1 VTQVDNGDN
10 SIMPNVTIG
19 QIFPDYSMTPTV
31 ATKAAIDNAVDC
43 SSHPIANDS
52 KALIGGITLRVLDAA
67 HFDGAA
73 AGGAS
78 VQITVNNLTGSSN
91 DVIALPVNGGAGV
104 TLTGNGVFGGTGGMS
119 TPSDLA
125 TQIKNF
131 INTNHSTDLTAE
143 AAGAVV
149 TVTQVAGGVFE
160 GTPTITSPSNTYT
173 ASGDFAGGTAA
184 ITAVTAGASEVLV
197 KVQGSAANT
206 RNKVKL
212 AINGA
217 QADTDVGYG
226 SGTTI
231 EDGIDGYTATNG
243 GTANTVK
250 LEAEDA
256 GATTILTL
264 LSDLTTAQSATGT
277 ADTGAIAIPLSN
289 LDQPNNAFTIAEAD
303 GANGDFRKFLFHT
316 LQKYVDYLATL
327 EALNTVA
334 PAAGYAG
341 TGYAQNDVITV
352 SGGGGTGAAAKVA
365 TVGASG
371 EVLTCTVT
379 SSGSGF
385 TTTPSG
391 SIASAGGSGC
401 ILELALTTESPANMV
416 ITSTSL
422 QAASDSTASKSYTVQ
437 FNFSIGALDVSS
449 E

>member
-1 VTQVDNGDN
+1 
-10 SIMPNVTIG
+10 MPNVTIG
-19 QIFPDYSMTPTV
+19 KIFPDYSMTPTV

-43 SSHPIANDS
+43 SHPIANDS
-52 KALIGGITLRVLDAA
+52 RALIGGITLRVLDAA

-78 VQITVNNLTGSSN
+78 VQITVNNLSGSSN
-91 DVIALPVNGGAGV
+91 DVIALPVNGGTGV
-104 TLTGNGVFGGTGGMS
+104 TLTGTCLSMNGLF

-131 INTNHSTDLTAE
+131 INNNHSADLTAE
-143 AAGAVV
+143 AAGALV
-149 TVTQVAGGVFE
+149 TVTQVAGGVFD
-160 GTPTITSPSNTYT
+160 GAPIITSPSNTYT
-173 ASGDFAGGTAA
+173 ASGDFASGTDA

-197 KVQGSAANT
+197 KVQGSAGNT

-243 GTANTVK
+243 GTPNTVK

-264 LSDLTTAQSATGT
+264 LSDLTTVQFSTGT

-303 GANGDFRKFLFHT
+303 GANGDFRKFLYHT

-327 EALNTVA
+327 EALDTVA
-334 PAAGYAG
+334 PEPGFAG
-341 TGYAQNDVITV
+341 TGYALNDVITV

-365 TVGASG
+365 TVGVAG

-379 SSGSGF
+379 SAGSGF

-391 SIASAGGSGC
+391 SITSASGSGC
-401 ILELALTTESPANMV
+401 ILQLALTTESPANMV

-422 QAASDSTASKSYTVQ
+422 QAATDSTASKSYTVQ
-437 FNFSIGALDVSS
+437 FNFSIGALDVTS